1 MGKSFTFSFCQT
13 IVVFQR
19 ESKVILYM
27 PSEQKSEKQEK
38 RILWLSFLAGLILA
52 VSELIFAVYSHSHSS
67 LMDAVYDST
76 ELIFIALI
84 LFLTPLFHQS
94 ISEERPYG
102 FFQIESIFLI
112 IKGFMML
119 SVTLTASTNIIQ
131 SALSGG
137 NPVDGRQVSFF
148 QLLLG
153 LVCIAVYWLM
163 RRMNRHVAS
172 PTVDAELLG
181 WRLDIGYSIGLSF
194 SFFLS
199 TFLDRTPLARLAPYF
214 DPAVAVLI
222 VVFMLPENIRML
234 VGAIRDVFLFSP
246 DEELLEQVKTL
257 SQDTLDRFHFTPI
270 FYDVTRTGRRLW
282 ISIYFT
288 TQDNVLKLDH
298 LRHATAQLHQALGTE
313 LENFSC
319 ELIPKQQEEDGFLLP
334 SPDESDEPEI
344 RFEDDALAT
353 ETP

>member
-1 MGKSFTFSFCQT
+1 MS
-13 IVVFQR
+13 
-19 ESKVILYM
+19 
-27 PSEQKSEKQEK
+27 SENNCEKLEK
-38 RILWLSFLAGLILA
+38 RILWLSFIAGLLMALA
-52 VSELIFAVYSHSHSS
+52 ELAFAIYSHSHSS

-119 SVTLTASTNIIQ
+119 SVTVTASTDIIQ

-137 NPVDGRQVSFF
+137 NPVDGMQVSLF

-153 LVCIAVYWLM
+153 LTSVVVYIVML
-163 RRMNRHVAS
+163 RMNRHVAS

-181 WRLDIGYSIGLSF
+181 WRLDIWYSIGLAV

-199 TFLDRTPLARLAPYF
+199 TYLDRTPLAPLSPYF
-214 DPAVAVLI
+214 DPLVAVLI
-222 VVFMLPENIRML
+222 VALMLPENIKML
-234 VGAIRDVFLFSP
+234 IGAIRDVFLFSP
-246 DEELLEQVKTL
+246 DEDTIETVKTL
-257 SQDTLDRFHFTPI
+257 SQQVLEQFHFEPV
-270 FYDVTRTGRRLW
+270 FYGITRTGRHLW
-282 ISIYFT
+282 VSIYFT
-288 TQDNVLKLDH
+288 IHGNVLKLDD
-298 LRHATAQLHQALGTE
+298 LRDASAKLNEVLATE

-334 SPDESDEPEI
+334 TPE
-344 RFEDDALAT
+344 EEELS
-353 ETP
+353 ETASAN